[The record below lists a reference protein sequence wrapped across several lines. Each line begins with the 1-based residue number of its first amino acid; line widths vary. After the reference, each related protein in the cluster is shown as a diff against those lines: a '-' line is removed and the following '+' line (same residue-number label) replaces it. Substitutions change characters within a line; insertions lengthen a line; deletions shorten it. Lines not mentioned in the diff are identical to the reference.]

1 MEDLTGL
8 NEADQ
13 KELLRLREKE
23 EKEKALEHDKKFDEQ
38 LKEDVKKEVNA
49 FHEEHR
55 EEFIKDVI
63 MKQPVKNDN
72 PGASEFGNLITGLYG
87 LKHGTSR
94 IEMTDNRVGKLY
106 TKHAADP
113 MDITTQADG
122 GILVPGTTEAMI
134 LELAVTNGQARQVG
148 MNVMPL
154 PAGTVITIPKELTL
168 PTWDADIT
176 ENTSI
181 TASKPTLETLTLTPY
196 KGGAIVVLTN
206 ELLAAANVNIA
217 SYVLGKI
224 GQAKAT
230 SDDSQFFAGT
240 GSPFTGLFN
249 TSSTY
254 GNESELA
261 GVSLSNITYDKIMDM
276 IYGLDM
282 AKTAGGSILMHR
294 LVAAVCR
301 KIKDDDGNPIWTDMS
316 AGTPSMLAGIPVKLI
331 EQATSTAVAS
341 TPVMIYGNFKNSIIG
356 DRPGYRVKV
365 MEEATV
371 ADTSL
376 GQYDLVGIRVTGHQS
391 FNVGLVSE
399 YSALMFP
406 AS

>member
-1 MEDLTGL
+1 MEDEKKGLTDSEYTEFL
-8 NEADQ
+8 EMKKA
-13 KELLRLREKE
+13 KELA
-23 EKEKALEHDKKFDEQ
+23 KADEHNKKFD
-38 LKEDVKKEVNA
+38 KELDEKLEKKVQE
-49 FHEEHR
+49 FHDNHEAEY
-55 EEFIKDVI
+55 IKDVI
-63 MKQPVKNDN
+63 MHQAVPEKKT
-72 PGASEFGNLITGLYG
+72 GASEFGNLLTGLYG
-87 LKHGTSR
+87 LKRGTAK
-94 IEMTDNRVGKLY
+94 IENGKLIQ
-106 TKHAADP
+106 HAADP

-230 SDDSQFFAGT
+230 SDDGQFFAGT

-371 ADTSL
+371 AGTSL

-406 AS
+406 AA

>member
-1 MEDLTGL
+1 MEDEKKGLTDSEYQEFL
-8 NEADQ
+8 AYKKKD
-13 KELLRLREKE
+13 E
-23 EKEKALEHDKKFDEQ
+23 EEKALEYNKKFD
-38 LKEDVKKEVNA
+38 KELDEKLEKKVQE
-49 FHEEHR
+49 FHDNHEAEY
-55 EEFIKDVI
+55 IKDVI
-63 MKQPVKNDN
+63 MHQATPEKKT
-72 PGASEFGNLITGLYG
+72 GESEFCNLLTGLHG
-87 LKHGTSR
+87 LRRGEAK
-94 IEMTDNRVGKLY
+94 IENGKLIQ
-106 TKHAADP
+106 HSADP
-113 MDITTQADG
+113 MDITTDADG
-122 GILVPGTTEAMI
+122 GFLVPGSTEATI

-154 PAGTVITIPKELTL
+154 PAGTVVTIPKELTL
-168 PTWDADIT
+168 PTWDANIT
-176 ENTSI
+176 EATSI

-230 SDDSQFFAGT
+230 SDDSQFFAGS

-249 TSSTY
+249 SSSSY
-254 GNESELA
+254 GKEAELA
-261 GVSLSNITYDKIMDM
+261 GVSLSNITYDKIVEMV
-276 IYGLDM
+276 YNLDF
-282 AKTAGGSILMHR
+282 AKTAGGSIFMNR
-294 LVAAVCR
+294 LVAAECR
-301 KIKDDDGNPIWTDMS
+301 KIKDTAGNPIWTEMS
-316 AGTPSMLAGIPVKLI
+316 AGTPAMLMGIPVKMI
-331 EQATSTAVAS
+331 EQAQSTAVAS
-341 TPVMIYGNFKNSIIG
+341 TPIMIYGNLKNSIIG

-371 ADTSL
+371 AGTSL

-406 AS
+406 AA

>member
-1 MEDLTGL
+1 MEDEKTGL
-8 NEADQ
+8 TDVEYQRYLELKQ
-13 KELLRLREKE
+13 KD
-23 EKEKALEHDKKFDEQ
+23 EKEKALEYDKKFDED
-38 LKEDVKKEVNA
+38 LDKKLDEKMT
-49 FHEEHR
+49 
-55 EEFIKDVI
+55 EFQENHLGEMIKDTI
-63 MKQPVKNDN
+63 LHQPVPEKKT
-72 PGASEFGNLITGLYG
+72 GASEFGNLLTGLYG
-87 LKHGTSR
+87 LKRGTAK
-94 IEMTDNRVGKLY
+94 IENGKLIQ
-106 TKHAADP
+106 HAADP

-122 GILVPGTTEAMI
+122 GILVPGSTEATI

-168 PTWDADIT
+168 PTWDADIS
-176 ENTSI
+176 ENVSI
-181 TASKPTLETLTLTPY
+181 APSKPTIETLTLTPY

-217 SYVLGKI
+217 AYVLGKI

-254 GNESELA
+254 GKEAELA
-261 GVSLSNITYDKIMDM
+261 GVSLSNITYDKIVEMV
-276 IYGLDM
+276 YGLDM
-282 AKTAGGSILMHR
+282 AKTAGGSIFMNR
-294 LVAAVCR
+294 LVAAECR
-301 KIKDDDGNPIWTDMS
+301 KIKDDNGNPIWTEMS
-316 AGTPSMLAGIPVKLI
+316 AGTPPMLMGIPVKLI
-331 EQATSTAVAS
+331 EQAPSTAVAS
-341 TPVMIYGNFKNSIIG
+341 TPIMIYGNLKNSIIG

-371 ADTSL
+371 AGTSL

-391 FNVGLVSE
+391 FNVGLVSS
-399 YSALMFP
+399 YSSLIFP